1 MYITVI
7 CVIQAFIAKPTPTL
21 LVAISYKS
29 EIEIPIESLDF
40 RSIHENESEEEI
52 DHERISL
59 LNQAENV
66 IKEQFLEEFHKTK
79 AELQTLHSTNKDLL
93 DGQEDIGTIEAEVDA
108 KLVQLDNCLSDLNLE
123 KDKLEVAIRAI
134 DELNPEAMNSDK
146 GVIDTREPVHGQI
159 LACFAQDAALSD
171 GK

>member
-1 MYITVI
+1 M
-7 CVIQAFIAKPTPTL
+7 
-21 LVAISYKS
+21 
-29 EIEIPIESLDF
+29 EIPIESLDF
-40 RSIHENESEEEI
+40 RSIQENESEEEI

-123 KDKLEVAIRAI
+123 KDKLEEAIRAI
-134 DELNPEAMNSDK
+134 DELNPEALNSDK
-146 GVIDTREPVHGQI
+146 GVIDTREPVHAQI
-159 LACFAQDAALSD
+159 LTCFAQDAALSD